1 MPDTR
6 PYLQGSA
13 VFVCP
18 LRSGSGTRFKLLE
31 ALACGCPV
39 VSTTVGA
46 EGLDAVD
53 GEHMLLR
60 DTPQQFADAVIA
72 LLEDPALGAAIGQ
85 QGREWV
91 IGQHAWARSAALLR
105 DAYDKLIGHEDP
117 TPAMSAR
124 QRQELAA
131 RVREELDSE
140 GDDTPAS

>member
-1 MPDTR
+1 
-6 PYLQGSA
+6 
-13 VFVCP
+13 
-18 LRSGSGTRFKLLE
+18 
-31 ALACGCPV
+31 
-39 VSTTVGA
+39 
-46 EGLDAVD
+46 
-53 GEHMLLR
+53 MLLG

-140 GDDTPAS
+140 GDDPQSR